1 MSTTTTTP
9 KKSTPGAACQGNYD
23 CPNGGVCQYDGDY
36 NNPVKK
42 CYYPCTSDSQCT
54 DLGPFT
60 KCNNSSGHCAIS
72 DTPPEPEWASL
83 NIRNEVQ
90 KNNQKNSEIEE
101 DLLNNVQNLQTLE
114 QYLINLLNNP
124 NLSDQEKEE
133 IVNKI
138 ENLTQMRINLYKNLV
153 SLSGYYAQ
161 NMLVSDIAI
170 SDQKNAVD
178 IMENELNKL
187 KEKADEANQSKL
199 NKLRSIEINNYYSSR
214 YLDHANV
221 LKTGLLFLFG
231 FLILYALK
239 SKDLLPDTVF
249 NILLYILVALTV
261 YFMGKML
268 LDMWT
273 RNAFN
278 YQQYDWNFNP
288 NMGPSSST
296 GTATTSAS
304 TLFSTS
310 NILSEMGI
318 STCPTN

>member
-1 MSTTTTTP
+1 MSTTQ
-9 KKSTPGAACQGNYD
+9 KKSTPGATCQGNYD
-23 CPNGGVCQYDGDY
+23 CPNGGVCQYDGNY

-42 CYYPCTSDSQCT
+42 CYYPCTSDSQCN
-54 DLGPFT
+54 DLGLFS
-60 KCNNSSGHCAIS
+60 KCDSKSGHCAIN
-72 DTPPEPEWASL
+72 DKPPEPEWASL

-90 KNNQKNSEIEE
+90 RNNQKNAEIEE
-101 DLLNNVQNLQTLE
+101 NLLNNVQNLQSLE

-153 SLSGYYAQ
+153 SLNGYYAQ

-170 SDQKNAVD
+170 SDQKTAID

-187 KEKADEANQSKL
+187 KERAREADQSKL
-199 NKLRSIEINNYYSSR
+199 NKLRMIEINNYYSSR

-221 LKTGLLFLFG
+221 LKTGLIFLFG

-239 SKDLLPDTVF
+239 SKGLLPEAVF
-249 NILLYILVALTV
+249 NILLYVLVALTV

-288 NMGPSSST
+288 NMGPSAAT
-296 GTATTSAS
+296 GTTSAS
-304 TLFSTS
+304 TLLSTS